1 LALEGHDSLDVA
13 TSYNNVAI
21 VYEAQGKYEEALEMH
36 AKSLDIRTRILGGD
50 NHLRV
55 ADSYQNLAGLY
66 QSQGNQVQTTEMAT
80 KAYHIYLKVLG
91 PDHPSTRDLK
101 PFVK

>member
-1 LALEGHDSLDVA
+1 
-13 TSYNNVAI
+13 
-21 VYEAQGKYEEALEMH
+21 MH

-91 PDHPSTRDLK
+91 PDHPSTWDLK